1 METEKRFAIL
11 IDADNVS
18 ADYIDAITT
27 FIDTEGIASYKRVYG
42 DFTSPGLREWSDIL
56 FDCALTPV
64 QQFAYVKGK
73 NATDFALI
81 IDAMDILYSGGVD
94 GFCIVS
100 SDSDYTRLAIRL
112 REAGMLVYGMGE
124 AKTPRALIR
133 ACDRFVVL
141 DANREKAPAAK
152 KKAASKTEKS
162 EKTGKTEKTAKVEKP
177 VKEAEKAQAA
187 DPIPQTEE
195 EADASAI
202 TPLAEIKRDIAD
214 LCLQMQ
220 DDDGWTMAS
229 IIGDQ
234 LRKRH
239 PEFDIRNYGS
249 KKTLTVFLRALGT
262 YEVSKKGENVVIRP
276 KKSPNL

>member
-18 ADYIDAITT
+18 ADYIDEITT

-42 DFTSPGLREWSDIL
+42 DFTSPNLREWSDIL

-81 IDAMDILYSGGVD
+81 IDAMDILYSGSVD

-141 DANREKAPAAK
+141 DANRQKATAPKKKTAAKAEKPKAEKTEKAAK
-152 KKAASKTEKS
+152 KA
-162 EKTGKTEKTAKVEKP
+162 EKTPAP
-177 VKEAEKAQAA
+177 EAAL
-187 DPIPQTEE
+187 PIEE

-202 TPLAEIKRDIAD
+202 TPLEEIKRDVAD

-239 PEFDIRNYGS
+239 PEFDTRNYGS
-249 KKTLTVFLRALGT
+249 KKTLTVFLRALGI
-262 YEVSKKGENVVIRP
+262 YEVAKKDENVVIRP
-276 KKSPNL
+276 KK

>member
-18 ADYIDAITT
+18 ADYIGEITT

-42 DFTSPGLREWSDIL
+42 DFTSPSLREWSDIL
-56 FDCALTPV
+56 LDCALTPV

-81 IDAMDILYSGGVD
+81 IDAMDILYSGQVD

-112 REAGMLVYGMGE
+112 REAGMIVFGMGE
-124 AKTPRALIR
+124 EKTPQALVR

-141 DANREKAPAAK
+141 DANRKKSPAKATK
-152 KKAASKTEKS
+152 KKNAKA
-162 EKTGKTEKTAKVEKP
+162 EKTPKAEKP
-177 VKEAEKAQAA
+177 SKKAEAPKAD
-187 DPIPQTEE
+187 DPTPIAEE
-195 EADASAI
+195 ETPVSAI
-202 TPLAEIKRDIAD
+202 TPLEEIKKDIAD
-214 LCLQMQ
+214 LCLEMQ

-239 PEFDIRNYGS
+239 PEFDTKNYGS
-249 KKTLTVFLRALGT
+249 KKPLVAFLRTLGI
-262 YEVSKKGENVVIRP
+262 YEISKKDANSVIRP
-276 KKSPNL
+276 KKQ

>member
-18 ADYIDAITT
+18 ADYIDEITT
-27 FIDTEGIASYKRVYG
+27 CIDTEGIASYKRVYG
-42 DFTSPGLREWSDIL
+42 DFTSPNLREWSDIL

-81 IDAMDILYSGGVD
+81 IDAMDILYSGSVD

-141 DANREKAPAAK
+141 DANRQKATAPKKKTAAKAEKPKAEKTEKAAK
-152 KKAASKTEKS
+152 KA
-162 EKTGKTEKTAKVEKP
+162 EKTPAP
-177 VKEAEKAQAA
+177 EAAL
-187 DPIPQTEE
+187 PIEE

-202 TPLAEIKRDIAD
+202 TPLEEIKRDVAD

-239 PEFDIRNYGS
+239 PEFDTRNYGS
-249 KKTLTVFLRALGT
+249 KKTLTVFLRALGI
-262 YEVSKKGENVVIRP
+262 YEVAKKDENVVIRP
-276 KKSPNL
+276 KK